1 MQSSSDIDFALR
13 FDTAPEGTVYLSVSW
28 QPDSGKD
35 FGYRVI
41 RKLDEEKYLAVGD
54 VKGFAEMDTA
64 RLKRIMRQADAFLSL
79 LPYRPDKPSKTSGFM
94 LDELELAVDLGL
106 PIGILYDTRIAPAI
120 TDESAKDS
128 VVVATSD
135 GRQIAIPRERLV
147 LLSSF
152 DFGVRK
158 SEELQLVELADFLKK
173 ASARESVIRPY
184 AFLIS
189 RLQPDFRLPREA
201 CLAAA
206 ERGSGVPCYW
216 IDSQDYRSNVDD
228 TIVRVRLLI
237 KHATFVVAEMSLT
250 DENPDFDN
258 PSRAHEIGLATAYGK
273 IVFPVSHAPR
283 RHPYHG
289 LVAQQLVWWDSEEDL
304 FEKLISAVHA
314 KRGSIGRHVYNWE
327 LEGVAGEQ
335 APHFRS
341 PRFEPEGDHWQ
352 PPVNAAENQV
362 QSWIYAVSFGVIAL
376 TVALLLRHGVGYD
389 DSLDLAAILAGVVTF
404 MFSSRISRSIQSAL
418 TRIRYL
424 RWLIP
429 TIAALLL
436 AATIVFL
443 RPSGS
448 GDATDTEQKER
459 LDRVEERE
467 QGQQE
472 TGGDK

>member
-1 MQSSSDIDFALR
+1 MDSNSDIDFVLR
-13 FDTAPEGTVYLSVSW
+13 FDTAPEGTIYLSVSW

-35 FGYRVI
+35 FGYRI
-41 RKLDEEKYLAVGD
+41 IQKLDEEKYLAVGD

-64 RLKRIMRQADAFLSL
+64 RLRRIMRQADAFLSL
-79 LPYRPDKPSKTSGFM
+79 LPFRPDKQSKTSGFM
-94 LDELELAVDLGL
+94 LDELELAVDLEL

-120 TDESAKDS
+120 TDESGKDS
-128 VVVATSD
+128 VVVATKD
-135 GRQIAIPRERLV
+135 GRQITIPRKRLV

-158 SEELQLVELADFLKK
+158 SEELQLVELADFLRK
-173 ASARESVIRPY
+173 ATARQSLIRPY

-189 RLQPDFRLPREA
+189 RLQPDFRLPRKA

-206 ERGSGVPCYW
+206 ERGSGMPCYW

-228 TIVRVRLLI
+228 TIERARLLI
-237 KHATFVVAEMSLT
+237 KHATFVVAEISLT

-273 IVFPVSHAPR
+273 TVFPVSHAPR

-304 FEKLISAVHA
+304 YEKLVSAVNA
-314 KRGSIGRHVYNWE
+314 KRDSIGRHVYNWE
-327 LEGVAGEQ
+327 LEGVDGGQ
-335 APHFRS
+335 MPQFRS
-341 PRFEPEGDHWQ
+341 PRFEPEEDHWQ
-352 PPVNAAENQV
+352 PPANASENQV
-362 QSWIYAVSFGVIAL
+362 QSWIYAVSFGVIVF

-404 MFSSRISRSIQSAL
+404 MFSSRISRSIHSSL

-429 TIAALLL
+429 MIAALLL
-436 AATIVFL
+436 AATIIFL
-443 RPSGS
+443 RPSGN
-448 GDATDTEQKER
+448 GAAMDTEQKEHSG
-459 LDRVEERE
+459 RVVDSE
-467 QGQQE
+467 QGQRVE
-472 TGGDK
+472 